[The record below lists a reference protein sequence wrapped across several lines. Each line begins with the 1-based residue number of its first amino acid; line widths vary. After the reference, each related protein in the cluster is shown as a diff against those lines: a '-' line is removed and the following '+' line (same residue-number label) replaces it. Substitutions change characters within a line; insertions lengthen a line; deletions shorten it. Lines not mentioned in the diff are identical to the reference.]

1 MMDWTNFCGG
11 GMLMMIT
18 GLILIVLG
26 IVALVKWIS
35 GTKSGNPKSDSAL
48 DILRERYARG
58 ELSKEEFEEQKR
70 NLNQ

>member
-1 MMDWTNFCGG
+1 
-11 GMLMMIT
+11 MIA

-35 GTKSGNPKSDSAL
+35 GTKNESPKPDSAL
-48 DILRERYARG
+48 DILRDRYARG
-58 ELSKEEFEEQKR
+58 ELTKEEFEERKQ